1 MGTKTG
7 KGLSFEICGEGNLPQ
22 VAILKPSLTN
32 AKGHRLLL
40 FRRLL
45 LSQSQSLAVTL
56 QNTGTI
62 PATVVI
68 ETVSGHRSFSI
79 QPPVPAEDEELEL
92 LDNRASSGE
101 AVEPHESAE
110 SVPIA
115 KREGKHSS
123 GPPPVP
129 LRLHVN
135 ETKEFVVTF
144 QPHVAKKC
152 RGELRLRIRDNQ
164 FENLPLQL
172 VGEGYE
178 DEVCIENIRGQLAE
192 LPPEAEKERLEEDV
206 EGRVSYRWQ
215 VGWCVRQLCRS
226 ALLLGI
232 LLHLL

>member
-1 MGTKTG
+1 M
-7 KGLSFEICGEGNLPQ
+7 
-22 VAILKPSLTN
+22 VILKPSLTN

-45 LSQSQSLAVTL
+45 LSQTQSLAVTL

-68 ETVSGHRSFSI
+68 EAVSGHRSFSI
-79 QPPVPAEDEELEL
+79 HPPAPAEDEESEL

-101 AVEPHESAE
+101 AVEPHETE
-110 SVPIA
+110 SVPRA
-115 KREGKHSS
+115 KREDKHSS
-123 GPPPVP
+123 EPPPVP
-129 LRLHVN
+129 LRLRVN

-144 QPHVAKKC
+144 RPHVAKKC
-152 RGELRLRIRDNQ
+152 RGELCLRIRDNQ

-192 LPPEAEKERLEEDV
+192 LPPEAGKERVEEDA
-206 EGRVSYRWQ
+206 EGRVGYRWQ
-215 VGWCVRQLCRS
+215 VGPGV
-226 ALLLGI
+226 
-232 LLHLL
+232 